1 MKNNI
6 IRIALLVFGFTS
18 LVNTANAQDPAFS
31 QFYSNP
37 LYLNPAFAGANNGGC
52 PTATL
57 NYRDQWPGI
66 GRTYVTYSAS
76 YDQHVDALGGGLG
89 VIVAQDKSGSK
100 PKHFAFTFIF
110 LPSRS

>member
-6 IRIALLVFGFTS
+6 IRITLLVFGFT
-18 LVNTANAQDPAFS
+18 LLGNTAVSRPKAFS

-37 LYLNPAFAGANNGGC
+37 LYLNPAFTANNGGC

-89 VIVAQDKSGSK
+89 VIVAQDKSGSGNLNTL
-100 PKHFAFTFIF
+100 HFHLFYILIF
-110 LPSRS
+110 